1 MDTLIF
7 QNLYILLMKDLSTQ
21 LYHALQLEI
30 LNHHLGTNPNFGR
43 SASRLRGS
51 NYSASGTAHSAR
63 ENLTS
68 RFDVERI
75 VGGSDTKGNRTWA
88 ADLKENNPVIESMLE
103 NPKQGGTSGPTSVAT
118 SVANKVSLSS
128 EIHCVTPHHCA
139 NCSVL

>member
-1 MDTLIF
+1 MEPHIPIQD
-7 QNLYILLMKDLSTQ
+7 LYILLMKDLSTQ

-51 NYSASGTAHSAR
+51 NYSTSGATHSAR

-75 VGGSDTKGNRTWA
+75 VGGSDAKGNKTWA

-118 SVANKVSLSS
+118 SVANKVSPEIQCLS
-128 EIHCVTPHHCA
+128 VTPH
-139 NCSVL
+139 

>member
-1 MDTLIF
+1 
-7 QNLYILLMKDLSTQ
+7 MKDLSTQ
-21 LYHALQLEI
+21 LYHALQLEV

-51 NYSASGTAHSAR
+51 NYSASGSTQTAR

-75 VGGSDTKGNRTWA
+75 VGGSDAKGNKTWA
-88 ADLKENNPVIESMLE
+88 ADLKDNNPVIESMLE

-128 EIHCVTPHHCA
+128 EIHCITPHYY
-139 NCSVL
+139 NDRSVV